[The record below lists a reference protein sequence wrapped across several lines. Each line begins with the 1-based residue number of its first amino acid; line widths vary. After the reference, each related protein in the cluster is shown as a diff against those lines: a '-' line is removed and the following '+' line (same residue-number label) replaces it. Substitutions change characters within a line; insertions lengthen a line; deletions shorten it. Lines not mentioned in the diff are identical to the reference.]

1 MDRSEIRMKSAVQ
14 YGIDMARKE
23 IRQLDLER
31 RQQESLAANI
41 KNQKQNEQTQ
51 NTTTNKCNSL
61 KMNF

>member
-23 IRQLDLER
+23 MRQLDLER
-31 RQQESLAANI
+31 RRQESLATNI

-51 NTTTNKCNSL
+51 NTTTNKCN
-61 KMNF
+61 FQ